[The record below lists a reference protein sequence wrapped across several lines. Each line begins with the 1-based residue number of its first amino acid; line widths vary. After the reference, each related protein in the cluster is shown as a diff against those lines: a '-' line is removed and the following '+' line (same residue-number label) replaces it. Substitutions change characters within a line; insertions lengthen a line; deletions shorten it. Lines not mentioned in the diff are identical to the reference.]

1 MNHWPAF
8 TVTLRCEKL
17 FEQTPGPGAGGPLTR
32 ESAALSHG
40 GGTA

>member
-8 TVTLRCEKL
+8 TVTFRCEAL

-32 ESAALSHG
+32 ETAALSHG
-40 GGTA
+40 RVGA